1 MLSLNL
7 AKRTNLRRKQLSSF
21 GIELQ
26 YHMTK
31 LDSYDI
37 IVWFKNGGLH

>member
-7 AKRTNLRRKQLSSF
+7 AKRANLRRQQLNSF

-31 LDSYDI
+31 LDSY
-37 IVWFKNGGLH
+37 VG